1 MAIDKSVFCGTGL
14 EKWVQR
20 QIGKKK
26 DRGKRIERGA
36 VMAAHHSGDKLKR
49 KREENVGV
57 DGNKK
62 NGMSIGQDME
72 EELK

>member
-1 MAIDKSVFCGTGL
+1 
-14 EKWVQR
+14 
-20 QIGKKK
+20 
-26 DRGKRIERGA
+26 
-36 VMAAHHSGDKLKR
+36 MAAHHSGDKLKR

-57 DGNKK
+57 DRNKK